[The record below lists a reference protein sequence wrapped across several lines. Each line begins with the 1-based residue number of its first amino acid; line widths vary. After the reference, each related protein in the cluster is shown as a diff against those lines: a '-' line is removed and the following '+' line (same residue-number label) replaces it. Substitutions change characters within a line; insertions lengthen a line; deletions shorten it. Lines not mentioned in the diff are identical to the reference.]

1 MIPITCKI
9 TLEDRAYLDRRI
21 SANEIASYGHAMRYL
36 ISYRKKTDRVVQ
48 NLKSENAVLRSKIRV
63 DD

>member
-9 TLEDRAYLDRRI
+9 TLEDRTYLDRRI
-21 SANEIASYGHAMRYL
+21 KANEIASYGHAMRYL

-48 NLKSENAVLRSKIRV
+48 NLKSENAVLRSKLRV